1 MRCLGPVRLVL
12 REVISRL
19 IASSFKSGAVLK
31 KLEVG
36 DTRRPDFWVE
46 TMKVSCISG
55 LILDS
60 GVSLASKESDPGIL
74 A

>member
-1 MRCLGPVRLVL
+1 ML

-46 TMKVSCISG
+46 TMKDSCISG
-55 LILDS
+55 AIKDS
-60 GVSLASKESDPGIL
+60 RGSLANKESDPGIL